1 MMNFQK
7 KKTGNIGYSGS
18 VTLPKNG
25 KGYVTIGMLHRLIE
39 VLEESARIDEIHM
52 DNDKITLKYAVFD
65 EEFLNENEDTTP
77 KIRHMVEETW
87 RNVQSGQTIAGVYG
101 GLEIRPVMDTIHDI
115 AAEASESM

>member
-1 MMNFQK
+1 MMDFQE

-18 VTLPKNG
+18 VTLSKNG
-25 KGYVTIGMLHRLIE
+25 KGCITIGMLHRLIE

-52 DNDKITLKYAVFD
+52 DNDEITLEYTVFD

-87 RNVQSGQTIAGVYG
+87 RNVQSGQTTAGVYG
-101 GLEIRPVMDTIHDI
+101 DLETQSVMDTIHNI

>member
-1 MMNFQK
+1 MMDFQK

-18 VTLPKNG
+18 VTLSKNG
-25 KGYVTIGMLHRLIE
+25 KGYITIGMLHRLIE

-52 DNDKITLKYAVFD
+52 DNDKITLEYTVFD
-65 EEFLNENEDTTP
+65 EEFLNEDTTP

-87 RNVQSGQTIAGVYG
+87 RNVQSGQTTAGFYG
-101 GLEIRPVMDTIHDI
+101 DLETQSVMDTIHDI